1 MIGMPRM
8 RLIRPALIA
17 LATRKPETRIKAQT
31 MPRMVESTSE
41 PSVTTTVRPT
51 PCRRIGKNSVASDKN
66 FCIGQAERSKLSPA
80 LGAEAPFVED
90 FCKRAVRLQL
100 GERGVDLA
108 QQLLIALAYAD
119 RDGADGHRLV
129 GFDQAHLRKQAQ
141 PEIVRKD
148 RIVAISRLQ
157 AAGVHVAQDVGKGIV
172 GLHLGEDAGLSERV
186 DVSRA
191 DLRAD
196 HLALE
201 VFRAGVV
208 FRNALWHHQSFAV
221 GVDR

>member
-1 MIGMPRM
+1 IIGMPRM

-31 MPRMVESTSE
+31 MPRMVESISE
-41 PSVTTTVRPT
+41 PSVTTIVRPHALKKD
-51 PCRRIGKNSVASDKN
+51 REELGGVVEEFLHLFGARA
-66 FCIGQAERSKLSPA
+66 LPA
-80 LGAEAPFVED
+80 LAAKAPFVENFRD
-90 FCKRAVRLQL
+90 RAVRLQL

-157 AAGVHVAQDVGKGIV
+157 AAGVHVTQDVGKGIV

-201 VFRAGVV
+201 VFRA
-208 FRNALWHHQSFAV
+208 
-221 GVDR
+221 